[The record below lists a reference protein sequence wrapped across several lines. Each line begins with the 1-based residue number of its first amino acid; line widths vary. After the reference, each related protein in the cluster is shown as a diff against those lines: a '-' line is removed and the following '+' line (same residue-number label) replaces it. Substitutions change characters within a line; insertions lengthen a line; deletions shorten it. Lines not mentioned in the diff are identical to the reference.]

1 MKRLVLFFGL
11 LLFVIVSFAQP
22 KIIAHRGHWDVANGA
37 HNSLSSLY
45 RAHEIGVY
53 GTEFDVWMTDDGVLV
68 VFHDDKIN
76 GIHISSSNYNDLRDQ
91 KISNGETLP
100 TLDDFLT
107 FAKNFPDL
115 KLILEIKF
123 DRSAIEYAKEL
134 VKAVVDKVEAH
145 KLSHRTD
152 YIAFSLDVC
161 KELAKYRSNLNIAYL
176 SGNERPAQ
184 LKEWGING
192 IDYHQNV
199 FFENPNF
206 MNESRNN
213 EISTNAWTVNDPENM
228 RRLIVMG
235 VDYITTDKPILL
247 RQIIKEY
254 YPRY

>member
-1 MKRLVLFFGL
+1 MKRQIWMTVLL
-11 LLFVIVSFAQP
+11 SISFVTFSQP

-53 GTEFDVWMTDDGVLV
+53 GTEFDVWMTVDGELV

-76 GIHISSSNYNDLRDQ
+76 GIPISTSNYSELRDQ
-91 KISNGETLP
+91 HISNGEILP
-100 TLDDFLT
+100 TLDNFLV
-107 FAKNFPDL
+107 FAKNFPEL
-115 KLILEIKF
+115 RLILEIKS
-123 DRSAIEYAKEL
+123 DIAGGDYAKRL
-134 VKAVVDKVEAH
+134 VKAVVDKVEEH
-145 KLSHRTD
+145 KLAHRTD

-176 SGNERPAQ
+176 SGNESPVQ

-199 FFENPNF
+199 FFENPSF

-213 EISTNAWTVNDPENM
+213 KISTNVWTVNDPENM
-228 RRLIVMG
+228 RKLIVMG